1 MLIMKLRL
9 SPDAILNKM
18 TSFLRSASSKTLFSL
33 GFALLALFVLGS
45 AVAIGSFSG
54 PGAPAAKP
62 LPKAIADALSGPQP
76 EGFSAR
82 VKFTNNLLPSQG
94 YEGRDP
100 LMSGGSGR
108 LWVSSEG
115 QLRLELQSDSG
126 GGDVE
131 MMADAKQLWLYHAAQ
146 NTVYQAQMP
155 AGKEEAD
162 LPASLATVEK
172 LLSKL
177 GAKASLSGALP
188 DNIAGRPA
196 YSSQLQPKSSAGLLS
211 AVQVSWDAA
220 NGAPLRLAA
229 IARGQKDPA
238 FSFEVTEARF
248 GPVDPAVFE
257 MKPPAE
263 AKVQDLSSPK
273 PGKQKPLRGLEAA
286 QAGASFPLRAPAQL
300 DGLKRS
306 SVVLSPDGR
315 SATARYGRGL
325 GSVTVMESAARAEKP
340 KAEASKTAGLL
351 AVKIGSSDGS
361 VLSTSLGSMV
371 SFEKDQVRFLVIG
384 SVDRNKILAVARAL

>member
-1 MLIMKLRL
+1 M
-9 SPDAILNKM
+9 
-18 TSFLRSASSKTLFSL
+18 
-33 GFALLALFVLGS
+33 
-45 AVAIGSFSG
+45 
-54 PGAPAAKP
+54 
-62 LPKAIADALSGPQP
+62 
-76 EGFSAR
+76 
-82 VKFTNNLLPSQG
+82 
-94 YEGRDP
+94 
-100 LMSGGSGR
+100 
-108 LWVSSEG
+108 
-115 QLRLELQSDSG
+115 
-126 GGDVE
+126 
-131 MMADAKQLWLYHAAQ
+131 
-146 NTVYQAQMP
+146 
-155 AGKEEAD
+155 
-162 LPASLATVEK
+162 
-172 LLSKL
+172 
-177 GAKASLSGALP
+177 
-188 DNIAGRPA
+188 
-196 YSSQLQPKSSAGLLS
+196 
-211 AVQVSWDAA
+211 
-220 NGAPLRLAA
+220 RLAA